1 MRELIRQVGSWVGH
15 SPYSI
20 SATIVAASIVLAWLF
35 AFVIEKVLR
44 QIASRTKNEVD
55 DAIIAALH
63 VPIITTV
70 VLMGLAAASEVLPL
84 HDKVAL
90 ITVSVLK
97 TIAIAVWMRAGV
109 RIAST
114 ALHGLSR
121 RNERRQRGLVNHRTR
136 PVFDMAAKVVL
147 FGSAIYFTFLAWR
160 IDVTAWLA
168 SAGIIGVAVGFAAQ
182 DTLGNLFSGFFIVAD
197 APYKIGDVIV
207 LGDSLRG
214 KVTSIGFRSTR
225 VLTRNNIEITVP
237 NSVIAGSQIVNET
250 GGPSV
255 RTRVG
260 VEVDAAYGADIDRV
274 HEVLLEA
281 GKRIEVVSPDSEPV
295 VRFTNFGGSG
305 LTHTLYVWVDDGGE
319 RELVEHLLR
328 TEIYKCFAE
337 ADLEIPFSK
346 HDLYIKETPGIRI
359 AS

>member
-1 MRELIRQVGSWVGH
+1 MRELIRQVGAWVGH

-20 SATIVAASIVLAWLF
+20 SATIVGASIVLAWIV
-35 AFVIEKVLR
+35 AFVIAQVLR
-44 QIASRTKNEVD
+44 RLAGKTKTEVD
-55 DAIIAALH
+55 DQIIEAMH
-63 VPIITTV
+63 IPIITSV
-70 VLMGLAAASEVLPL
+70 VLIGLAAATEVLPL
-84 HDKVAL
+84 HEKVAR
-90 ITVSVLK
+90 ITVSSLK
-97 TIAIAVWMRAGV
+97 TIAIAVWARAGI
-109 RIAST
+109 RIAVIS
-114 ALHGLSR
+114 LEGLSR
-121 RNERRQRGLVNHRTR
+121 RNKRRKRGLINRRTL
-136 PVFDMAAKVVL
+136 PVFRMTSKVVL
-147 FGSAIYFTFLAWR
+147 FGAAVYFTFLAWK

-182 DTLGNLFSGFFIVAD
+182 DTLSNLFSGFFIVAD
-197 APYKIGDVIV
+197 APYKVGDVIV
-207 LGDSLRG
+207 LGDGLRG

-237 NSVIAGSQIVNET
+237 NSVIASSQIVNEA
-250 GGPSV
+250 GGPSI

-274 HEVLLEA
+274 HEVLLQA
-281 GKRIEVVSPDSEPV
+281 GSRIELVAPDSEPA
-295 VRFTNFGGSG
+295 VRFSNFGASG
-305 LTHTLYVWVDDGGE
+305 LTHTLYVWVEDGSQ

-346 HDLYIKETPGIRI
+346 HDLYLKEAPGIRI

>member
-1 MRELIRQVGSWVGH
+1 M
-15 SPYSI
+15 
-20 SATIVAASIVLAWLF
+20 LAWVL

-44 QIASRTKNEVD
+44 RIASKTKNEVD

-63 VPIITTV
+63 VPIITSV
-70 VLMGLAAASEVLPL
+70 VLVGLAVASEVLPL
-84 HDKVAL
+84 NEKVAR
-90 ITVSVLK
+90 ITISVLK
-97 TIAIAVWMRAGV
+97 TTAIAVWVRAGIQV
-109 RIAST
+109 AST
-114 ALHGLSR
+114 SLHGLSR
-121 RNERRQRGLVNHRTR
+121 RNERRRRGLINSRTR

-147 FGSAIYFTFLAWR
+147 IGAAIYFTFLAWQ

-197 APYKIGDVIV
+197 APYKVGDVIV
-207 LGDSLRG
+207 LGDGLRG

-274 HEVLLEA
+274 HEVLLDA
-281 GKRIEVVSPDSEPV
+281 GSRIEHVAPESEPV

-305 LTHTLYVWVDDGGE
+305 LTHTLYVWVEDGAQ
-319 RELVEHLLR
+319 REVVEHLLR
-328 TEIYKCFAE
+328 TEIYKAFAA

-346 HDLYIKETPGIRI
+346 HDLYIKEAPGIRI